1 MIHAERGFS
10 HFCNSW
16 ILLCNGDMR
25 QFVLNVFADMFHRV
39 YCVLCS
45 LEARDNIKIQLPV
58 GSMSDCSWDCP
69 PASPSIR
76 PGVIPSHLIPV
87 NLGLARAQ
95 PLVNPQLSWLFGQF
109 VINRNFFCSLF
120 LKVALPIALLPE
132 KAKGEVLGCLCPG
145 CLWVPLNFSAAYLK
159 Q

>member
-25 QFVLNVFADMFHRV
+25 QFVLNVFADMFCRV

-45 LEARDNIKIQLPV
+45 LPARDNIKIQLPV

-69 PASPSIR
+69 PAFPIHQAW
-76 PGVIPSHLIPV
+76 VIPPHLIPV
-87 NLGLARAQ
+87 NVGLARTQ
-95 PLVNPQLSWLFGQF
+95 TLVNPQLSWLFGQF
-109 VINRNFFCSLF
+109 VINHNIFVLYFRKWHYLLLF
-120 LKVALPIALLPE
+120 WLREPKGKCLAACALVVCGYQSTFLL
-132 KAKGEVLGCLCPG
+132 LI
-145 CLWVPLNFSAAYLK
+145 
-159 Q
+159 